1 MGFLDRFKKKATEV
15 VDDQGDKIGAGLDKA
30 ADFVDD
36 KTGGKYDDK
45 LDAGVE
51 KAKDALDSLDGK
63 NDDIPDEAAT
73 TEPATPSTTHQP

>member
-1 MGFLDRFKKKATEV
+1 MGFLDRFRKKATAL
-15 VDDQGDKIGAGLDKA
+15 VDEQGDKIGEGLDKT

-36 KTGGKYDDK
+36 RTGHKHSEK

-63 NDDIPDEAAT
+63 DDDIADTAEDAAPSK
-73 TEPATPSTTHQP
+73 PAI